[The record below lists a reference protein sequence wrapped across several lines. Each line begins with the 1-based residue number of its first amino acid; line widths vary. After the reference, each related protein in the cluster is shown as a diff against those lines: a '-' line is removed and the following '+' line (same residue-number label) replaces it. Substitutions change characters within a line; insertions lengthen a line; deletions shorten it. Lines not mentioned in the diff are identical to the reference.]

1 MQKMDVPM
9 KRFVA
14 ATLISLFAAL
24 PGQAQE
30 YLPVKEK
37 DAFLSLIEG
46 RSLRLPLYGLTLTLS
61 PEGQITGKALG
72 WGISG
77 TWRWEDGY
85 FCRNMDWSG
94 MEIPYNCQLVEAKGD
109 TNLRFTVDKGV
120 GDSAS
125 FRLQ

>member
-1 MQKMDVPM
+1 MMRLLAP
-9 KRFVA
+9 FF
-14 ATLISLFAAL
+14 LSLAAL
-24 PGQAQE
+24 LPAQAQD
-30 YLPVKEK
+30 YTPVKEK

-46 RSLRLPLYGLTLTLS
+46 RSLRMPLYGLTLSLT
-61 PEGQITGKALG
+61 PDGRIVGQALG

-77 TWRWEDGY
+77 SWRWEDGF
-85 FCRNMDWSG
+85 FCRDMDWSG
-94 MEIPYNCQLVEAKGD
+94 MEIPFNCQLVEAKGV